1 MVRTIYPQV
10 GGHGLVKG
18 GRGVTGIWVAVVR
31 AAVDKARV
39 AHFRPALWRVHGQCA
54 RCSSGVEKR
63 SWSPQSRAACTRG
76 NAQVRRASPSHQS
89 SRRGMVHE
97 VQEAEG
103 THL

>member
-76 NAQVRRASPSHQS
+76 ERTGEKGLSFSPKFKKRNGARSA
-89 SRRGMVHE
+89 G
-97 VQEAEG
+97 G
-103 THL
+103 